1 VKDDS
6 PNLDFLRSFAVLLV
20 VGGHLSHFFGV
31 DRLGPFDLIPLGTLG
46 VLYFFVHTCLVLM
59 LSLERQRASQGNNRL
74 FAPFMIRRCFRL
86 YPLSM
91 ATVLVIVAFG
101 LPMAELHP
109 GTFVQWRADLGDIF
123 ANLFL
128 VQNLSY
134 RVSILGP
141 LWSLCYEMEMYLFLP
156 LLFVWAGV
164 KRIWWSIP
172 AIWVAAVALNWFF
185 TFSTPNLLI
194 YVPCFLPGIM
204 AFLFQKRVRPRI
216 PAWCWPLFVTALSL
230 AFCVSQPSFYRRYL
244 TCLILGL
251 AIPLFHPTERQWLRT
266 PCNIIARYSYG
277 IYLSHF
283 ACIWLAFQKL
293 GSLPMLAR
301 VAIFVSTFTLIP
313 VLLYRTIENPCVGL
327 GKKVAAAFLTELSR
341 TRRSLIKVPSVETSV

>member
-1 VKDDS
+1 M
-6 PNLDFLRSFAVLLV
+6 LLV

-74 FAPFMIRRCFRL
+74 FAPFMIRRCFRV

-91 ATVLVIVAFG
+91 ATVLVIAAFG

-109 GTFVQWRADLGDIF
+109 GTFVHWRADLGDIF

-156 LLFVWAGV
+156 MLFVWAGV
-164 KRIWWSIP
+164 KRVWWSIP
-172 AIWVAAVALNWFF
+172 AIWIVAVALNWLL

-204 AFLFQKRVRPRI
+204 AFLLQKRVSPRI
-216 PAWCWPLFVTALSL
+216 PAWCWPLFVTTLTL
-230 AFCVSQPSFYRRYL
+230 GFCLSQPSFYRRYL
-244 TCLILGL
+244 TCLVLGL
-251 AIPLFHPTERQWLRT
+251 AIPLFVPTERRWLRV
-266 PCNIIARYSYG
+266 PAKIISRYSYG

-293 GSLPMLAR
+293 ASLPMFAR
-301 VAIFVSTFTLIP
+301 VAIFVSTFTVIP
-313 VLLYRTIENPCVGL
+313 VLLYRMMENPCVEL
-327 GKKVAAAFLTELSR
+327 GKKVAARFLTELNLNR
-341 TRRSLIKVPSVETSV
+341 TRHGLIKVPSVETSA